1 MKVQTYLPLLGAALL
16 CGSAV
21 FAAQSSAGNGNQ
33 AATPAAP
40 ATPAVPAAPANAS
53 APPAANS
60 AAAANATPP
69 VTEDMLRKR
78 FQGKM
83 IFLRG
88 LYAGDDLN
96 FDMNG
101 KVNGNPQTA
110 SFTLSALQIRKVSMN
125 KKKVEFEADRY
136 ALHFSGALPYE
147 DDSKAFDKVKISS
160 KPVHIAIDRELVI
173 VPKKLKEKEKDK
185 KKKNA
190 PPATAAATAAAPATP
205 PAPAIVL
212 PPGTTLSPAHSAMV
226 LNTALDKIFASDIDE
241 QMVGRLP
248 DYWQDYFKS
257 KADHHE
263 FEPSNPAVLTVG
275 GDVAAPKVLNSIDPS
290 SNQYAQKYG
299 IAGMTMFRTVV
310 DSTGKPEEVAISRP
324 IGFGLDEKAVEAIKA
339 SHFQPAMKNG
349 QPVPVVIDVVVTFR
363 IYSNRTKPGS
373 VAKGSKETQVIASA
387 WDAGTNT
394 DK

>member
-1 MKVQTYLPLLGAALL
+1 
-16 CGSAV
+16 
-21 FAAQSSAGNGNQ
+21 
-33 AATPAAP
+33 
-40 ATPAVPAAPANAS
+40 
-53 APPAANS
+53 
-60 AAAANATPP
+60 
-69 VTEDMLRKR
+69 
-78 FQGKM
+78 
-83 IFLRG
+83 
-88 LYAGDDLN
+88 
-96 FDMNG
+96 MNG

-110 SFTLSALQIRKVSMN
+110 SFTLSALQIRKVSLN

-173 VPKKLKEKEKDK
+173 VPKKVKEKEKDK

-190 PPATAAATAAAPATP
+190 PSAAATSTATATATAAAPATP

-226 LNTALDKIFASDIDE
+226 LNAALDKIFASDIDE
-241 QMVGRLP
+241 QMVARLP

-257 KADHHE
+257 KQDHHE
-263 FEPSNPAVLTVG
+263 FEPSSPAVLTVG
-275 GDVAAPKVLNSIDPS
+275 GDVAAPKVLNSIDPT

-339 SHFQPAMKNG
+339 SHFQPATKDG
-349 QPVPVVIDVVVTFR
+349 KPVPVVIDIVVTFR

-373 VAKGSKETQVIASA
+373 VAKGSKETQVVATA
-387 WDAGTNT
+387 WDA